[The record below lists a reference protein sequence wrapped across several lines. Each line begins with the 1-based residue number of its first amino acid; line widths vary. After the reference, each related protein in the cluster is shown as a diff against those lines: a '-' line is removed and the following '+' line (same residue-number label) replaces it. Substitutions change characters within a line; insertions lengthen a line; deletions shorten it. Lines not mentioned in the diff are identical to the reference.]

1 MRLCGKKFFAPLR
14 EKNRQMKITDYF
26 GPVEL
31 MKNKL
36 YVTIPEKYALGPEIE
51 NCTKNFSENR
61 GKNPDAVIIGVPV
74 ENGNYQKGGN
84 HAPDK
89 IREVLYGLA
98 PFGKNLHVADLGNL
112 RPATTL
118 KGTFLALRDA
128 VEYLHEKKIVT
139 IVIGGSQDLT
149 AGMCEAFRNNRFFR
163 LSVVDALPDIKKG
176 SEPFN
181 ATNYLTRLFKTL
193 PNLFQF
199 NLIGYQNHL
208 VGEKLLKKIAG
219 LGEHLRLGQLRDDI
233 SKAEIVLRSTHALSF
248 DIGAVK
254 YAEAPSSRQKN
265 PNGLS
270 GEEACQIARYA
281 GLSPDMELFGLFET
295 TAGKDENHLAI
306 RLAAEIIW
314 YFLEGLALRSPA
326 GNRTVYKVKVEGLD
340 QPVIFFHEKESDR
353 WWFEVRSV
361 SGETMEIAC
370 TEKEYRQAADNEIP
384 DRWLKFLQKGD
395 RAEN

>member
-1 MRLCGKKFFAPLR
+1 M
-14 EKNRQMKITDYF
+14 MKITDYF

-31 MKNKL
+31 MKDKL

-51 NCTKNFSENR
+51 RCNKKFSENR
-61 GKNPDAVIIGVPV
+61 GENPDAVIIGVPV
-74 ENGNYQKGGN
+74 ENGRRQKGDN

-112 RPATTL
+112 KPATTL
-118 KGTFLALRDA
+118 KGTFLALRD
-128 VEYLHEKKIVT
+128 VTEYLHEKEIVT
-139 IVIGGSQDLT
+139 IIIGGSQDLT

-163 LSVVDALPDIKKG
+163 LSVVDSLPDIKKG
-176 SEPFN
+176 IEPFN
-181 ATNYLTRLFKTL
+181 STNYLTRLFKAL

-199 NLIGYQNHL
+199 SLIGYQNHL

-219 LGEHLRLGQLRDDI
+219 RGEHLRLGELRENI
-233 SKAEIVLRSTHALSF
+233 SKAEIILRSTHAISF

-254 YAEAPSSRQKN
+254 YTEAPSTRQMN
-265 PNGLS
+265 PNGLT

-281 GLSPDMELFGLFET
+281 GLSPDLELFGLFET
-295 TAGKDENHLAI
+295 AAGKDGNRLSF

-314 YFLEGLALRSPA
+314 YFLIGLSLRSPA

-340 QPVIFFHEKESDR
+340 QPVIFFHEAESNR

-361 SGETMEIAC
+361 SGEVLEIAC
-370 TEKEYRQAADNEIP
+370 TEKEYLQAADNEIP
-384 DRWLKFLQKGD
+384 DRWLKFLQKMD
-395 RAEN
+395 RVLK